1 MKIHKDTHTNTK
13 MCRHYHIISYTYSY
27 VHCAFSAGGGM
38 RLAQPGVR
46 ETAPKK
52 RWNFSHNQRRWW
64 QLQNSWESFE
74 AAAPNRVTMPG
85 ALRSQSGPAGGPLDP
100 INTVYAPGWHHKA
113 AF

>member
-1 MKIHKDTHTNTK
+1 
-13 MCRHYHIISYTYSY
+13 
-27 VHCAFSAGGGM
+27 M

-74 AAAPNRVTMPG
+74 SAAPNRVTMPG